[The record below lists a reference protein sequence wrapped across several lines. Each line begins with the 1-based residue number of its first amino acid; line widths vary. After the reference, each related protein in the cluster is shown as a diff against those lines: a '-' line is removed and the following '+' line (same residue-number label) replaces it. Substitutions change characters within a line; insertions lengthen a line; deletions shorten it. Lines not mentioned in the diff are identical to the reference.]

1 MPLPYILGRGC
12 CNPLSTIFVDSP
24 FLLIYL
30 TVTTSPDYTKVSVN
44 LYFTF
49 SQTHKLGY
57 KPALLTSDPGH
68 LSNYPQCAINSTRCL
83 QVSPSL
89 GGTMLIAAC
98 HTDRVSNTFN
108 GRLDLLT
115 AHVDKQTRFLPS
127 LSDIF
132 PNSPVFVHKHKLPA
146 LTQNIGEKEEEAP
159 PNLLAGFTARPE
171 DDCYTLA
178 TRDISTR
185 LALQKL
191 ITKPNVVRALQGQTN
206 DANNAACISQPLMKY
221 QIARFLNN
229 FNSPVF
235 SLLLDGQ
242 LCLVISDSGCT
253 GILCSYGYY
262 DFLFKNRPLDVYE
275 GRPYRQAD
283 GNNLPLKGQ
292 FTASITIGPLTC
304 EQLVVVTDTSLEYR
318 EILIGWQFLCE
329 HEISLTPT
337 GLFKFPSHF
346 YKLDYKSPSK
356 AKYVKCDKLSNDTL
370 HNQGSSMCLSHSQA
384 QMHGSPHLNE
394 ISSPDILQRNI
405 PENISK
411 EKNTNTNTNTNK
423 STNTNTNTIQYN
435 KNNKI

>member
-49 SQTHKLGY
+49 SQTHKLDY
-57 KPALLTSDPGH
+57 KPALLTSDPG
-68 LSNYPQCAINSTRCL
+68 LPSNYQQCAANSTECL

-242 LCLVISDSGCT
+242 LCLVIGDSGCT
-253 GILCSYGYY
+253 GVLCSYGYY
-262 DFLFKNRPLDVYE
+262 VFLFADRPLDRYE
-275 GRPYRQAD
+275 GRAYRQAD

-304 EQLVVVTDTSLEYR
+304 EQLIVVTDTSLEYR
-318 EILIGWQFLCE
+318 EILLGWQFLCE
-329 HEISLTPT
+329 HEITLTPT
-337 GLFKFPSHF
+337 GLFNFPTHL
-346 YKLDYKSPSK
+346 YKLDHKSTSK
-356 AKYVKCDKLSNDTL
+356 AKYVECDKISDGT
-370 HNQGSSMCLSHSQA
+370 SQI
-384 QMHGSPHLNE
+384 QDSPHLNE
-394 ISSPDILQRNI
+394 ISSPDVLQRNI
-405 PENISK
+405 TENISK
-411 EKNTNTNTNTNK
+411 EKNKNTNTNTNTNK
-423 STNTNTNTIQYN
+423 KSNTNTNKKY
-435 KNNKI
+435 KYK

>member
-30 TVTTSPDYTKVSVN
+30 TVTASPDYTKVSVN

-57 KPALLTSDPGH
+57 KPALLTFDPGH
-68 LSNYPQCAINSTRCL
+68 LSNYQQCAINSTKCL

-98 HTDRVSNTFN
+98 QTDRVSNTFN

-132 PNSPVFVHKHKLPA
+132 PHSPVFVHKHMLPA
-146 LTQNIGEKEEEAP
+146 LTQNIGEKEEGEP

-242 LCLVISDSGCT
+242 LL
-253 GILCSYGYY
+253 
-262 DFLFKNRPLDVYE
+262 
-275 GRPYRQAD
+275 
-283 GNNLPLKGQ
+283 
-292 FTASITIGPLTC
+292 
-304 EQLVVVTDTSLEYR
+304 SL
-318 EILIGWQFLCE
+318 IHI
-329 HEISLTPT
+329 
-337 GLFKFPSHF
+337 
-346 YKLDYKSPSK
+346 
-356 AKYVKCDKLSNDTL
+356 
-370 HNQGSSMCLSHSQA
+370 
-384 QMHGSPHLNE
+384 
-394 ISSPDILQRNI
+394 
-405 PENISK
+405 
-411 EKNTNTNTNTNK
+411 
-423 STNTNTNTIQYN
+423 
-435 KNNKI
+435 